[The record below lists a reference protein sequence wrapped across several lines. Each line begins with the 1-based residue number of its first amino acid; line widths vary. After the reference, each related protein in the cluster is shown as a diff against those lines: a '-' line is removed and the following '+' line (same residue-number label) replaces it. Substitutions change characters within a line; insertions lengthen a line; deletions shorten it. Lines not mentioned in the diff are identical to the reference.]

1 MILEKFRSWA
11 ETSSPAIRAEGASA
25 LARAYLRAR
34 ATERQRQDAAA
45 VLTSFLDD
53 PSVMVRKALAE
64 ALASA
69 HGAPHH
75 IVLALADD
83 LPEIAAIVLAASPIL
98 SDAELIDC
106 ATTAAGQAQV
116 ALAGRSHLPVTV
128 ATLLAET
135 AEVEALVAL
144 AGNRA
149 APLSDPAIRRMIE
162 RHGETA
168 DLREALLG
176 RLDLPMSARVDLVA
190 AATRAMAGL
199 VADRNWMSEARLQ
212 RIGREAR
219 DRAAIAISDSTRGW
233 AATLELVR
241 HLRDSGDLTLS
252 LVFRAILSGKIELFK
267 AALSVLA
274 DVALTRVDGIVD
286 RFEAAAFAGLY
297 RKAGLPEPLLP
308 AIRIALQAT
317 READWSNLRGASL
330 SCLVIERVLTGC
342 DLINKGD
349 LDTLMVLLRR
359 FESEARREATR
370 DAGRLPHAGA
380 LRLERE
386 RFEAAPLLLEDIDDA
401 RPKLVPAPRA
411 EPRRDRPVFTVDLA
425 AIEAELLAA

>member
-11 ETSSPAIRAEGASA
+11 ETSSPATRAEGATA

-53 PSVMVRKALAE
+53 PAIVVRKALAE
-64 ALASA
+64 ALAGA
-69 HGAPHH
+69 HAAPHH

-83 LPEIAAIVLAASPIL
+83 LPEIAAIVLARSPIL
-98 SDAELIDC
+98 TDAELIDC
-106 ATTAAGQAQV
+106 ATTAAGPAAV
-116 ALAGRSHLPVTV
+116 ALAERPSLPITV
-128 ATLLAET
+128 AALIAET
-135 AEVEALVAL
+135 ADVDALVAL
-144 AGNRA
+144 AGNRG
-149 APLSDPAIRRMIE
+149 APLSEAAIRRMIE
-162 RHGETA
+162 RHGEA
-168 DLREALLG
+168 AELRDALLQ
-176 RLDLPMSARVDLVA
+176 RLDLPMAARVDLVA
-190 AATRAMAGL
+190 AAMRAMAGL
-199 VADRNWMSEARLQ
+199 VADRKWMSESRLK

-219 DRAAIAISDSTRGW
+219 DRAAITIADTSQGW

-252 LVFRAILSGKIELFK
+252 LIFRSILSGKIELFK
-267 AALSVLA
+267 AALSVLS
-274 DVALTRVDGIVD
+274 DTALTRVDAIVD
-286 RFEAAAFAGLY
+286 RFEANAFAGLY
-297 RKAGLPEPLLP
+297 RKAGLPEALL
-308 AIRIALQAT
+308 AATRIALQAT
-317 READWSNLRGASL
+317 READWSNLRRASL

-342 DLINKGD
+342 DAINTGD

-386 RFEAAPLLLEDIDDA
+386 RFDLAPLLLEDLDDA
-401 RPKLVPAPRA
+401 MPARAATPKRVA
-411 EPRRDRPVFTVDLA
+411 FTVDLA

>member
-1 MILEKFRSWA
+1 MILEKFRNWA
-11 ETSSPAIRAEGASA
+11 ETSSPETRAEGAAA
-25 LARAYLRAR
+25 LTRAYLRAR

-53 PSVMVRKALAE
+53 PSIMVRKALAQ
-64 ALASA
+64 ALAGA

-75 IVLALADD
+75 IVVALADD
-83 LPEIAAIVLAASPIL
+83 VPEIAAIVLAASPIL

-106 ATTAAGQAQV
+106 ATTAAGPAQV
-116 ALAGRSHLPVTV
+116 ALAGRPNLPVTV

-135 AEVEALVAL
+135 AGAEASIAL

-149 APLSDPAIRRMIE
+149 APLSEIAIRRMIE
-162 RHGETA
+162 RHGEDA
-168 DLREALLG
+168 GLREALLA

-190 AATRAMAGL
+190 AAMRAMAGL
-199 VADRNWMSEARLQ
+199 VADRNWMSDARLQ
-212 RIGREAR
+212 RVGREAR
-219 DRAAIAISDSTRGW
+219 DRAAIALSDTSRGW
-233 AATLELVR
+233 GATLELVR

-252 LVFRAILSGKIELFK
+252 LVFRAILSGRIELFK

-274 DVALTRVDGIVD
+274 DVALTRVDAIVD
-286 RFEAAAFAGLY
+286 RFDASAFAGLY
-297 RKAGLPEPLLP
+297 RKAGLPEALLP
-308 AIRIALQAT
+308 AIRIALQAA
-317 READWSNLRGASL
+317 READWSNLRSASL
-330 SCLVIERVLTGC
+330 SCSVVERVLTGC

-359 FESEARREATR
+359 FETEAHREATR
-370 DAGRLPHAGA
+370 GAGRLPQAGA

-386 RFEAAPLLLEDIDDA
+386 RFESAPLLLEDLDA
-401 RPKLVPAPRA
+401 PSKPAPVS
-411 EPRRDRPVFTVDLA
+411 RRERITVDLA